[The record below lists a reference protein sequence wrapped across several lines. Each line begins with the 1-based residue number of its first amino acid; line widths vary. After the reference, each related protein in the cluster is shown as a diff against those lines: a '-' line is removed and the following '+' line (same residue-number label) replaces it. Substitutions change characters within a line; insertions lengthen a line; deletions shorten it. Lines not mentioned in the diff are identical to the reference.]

1 MLTSYT
7 FSPRISI
14 HSRNAAVDSTFVYPL
29 YRGRVG
35 FTYRVLYVAA
45 LCAFAAFFQH
55 YFHSISTYLAMHI
68 INLHLCW

>member
-14 HSRNAAVDSTFVYPL
+14 RSRNAAVDSTFVYPL

-35 FTYRVLYVAA
+35 FTYSVLHVVTLYS
-45 LCAFAAFFQH
+45 FAAFFYY
-55 YFHSISTYLAMHI
+55 YFYSISTYLAI
-68 INLHLCW
+68 YIVDLYLY